1 MEDLKTTDAAFPAAG
16 VTSLL
21 RSPERGGARER
32 DFAAGSPEVAAWS
45 GYFLSRAGASDIFA
59 GINECLDGGGSRKTA
74 VIVGANWLDFS
85 TWLPSFLTLSAAKAD
100 DNLVRHYLIQI
111 AFEELGG
118 RKSDEIHCRLFAEA
132 VAGIGISEAELAAA
146 DCGAQSDIYDDFYE
160 ALLKAESTAEVLGL
174 NLGVEIIAEE
184 NIETLFALLA
194 YSDAAAAALNESVF
208 FRMHRAIEEEHL
220 RLSISNFLRFCG
232 DDEDKRLFLSGFDKS
247 IGFWRSFWNRNR
259 LIIASAG

>member
-1 MEDLKTTDAAFPAAG
+1 MEDLKTTDAVFPAAG
-16 VTSLL
+16 ATSLS
-21 RSPERGGARER
+21 RSLDHGGARER
-32 DFAAGSPEVAAWS
+32 DFASGSPEVAEWS
-45 GYFLSRAGASDIFA
+45 SYFRRRASAGHLFA
-59 GINECLDGGGSRKTA
+59 GINECLGGGSRKSA
-74 VIVGANWLDFS
+74 VIVGANWLNFS
-85 TWLPSFLTLSAAKAD
+85 TWLPSFLTLSAAKVA

-132 VAGIGISEAELAAA
+132 VAGIGIGEAELASAA
-146 DCGAQSDIYDDFYE
+146 GGAQSDIYDDFYE
-160 ALLKAESTAEVLGL
+160 ALLRAESTAEVLGL

-194 YSDAAAAALNESVF
+194 YSDTAAETLNESVF

-232 DDEDKRLFLSGFDKS
+232 DDEDKRLFLRGFDKS
-247 IGFWRSFWNRNR
+247 IDFWRSFWNRNR
-259 LIIASAG
+259 LIISSAA